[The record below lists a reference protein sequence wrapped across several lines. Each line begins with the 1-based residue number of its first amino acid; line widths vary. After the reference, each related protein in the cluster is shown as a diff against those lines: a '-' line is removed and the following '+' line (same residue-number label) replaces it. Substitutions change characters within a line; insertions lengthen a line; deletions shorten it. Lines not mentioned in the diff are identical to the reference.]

1 MDFNRNDSQG
11 YRFKSFKDLAP
22 LYDLAPTGE
31 ESEKADGPDVT
42 HLLEEEEP
50 VSAPQRWFT
59 PQRWR
64 RVRIALRVFAVI
76 GFLLHCGRMVEDVRE
91 LRASHREKPEEV
103 GQAPG
108 LVSLLVHGVLKEA
121 AQTAPD
127 EIHEVV
133 ATLLGGVE
141 AGGPESVALAEI
153 LVQAEERG
161 ATPLPCGGVAVV
173 YVPPRPES
181 QHSDLHNDSAELRAV
196 AFASTLEQHGFVV
209 KGLDLYGTPW
219 TSLAPAD
226 LSPLSGEGQRIL
238 HVWTVATGAC
248 VSLVLK

>member
-1 MDFNRNDSQG
+1 MEKNYPQG
-11 YRFKSFKDLAP
+11 YRYKSFKDLAP

-76 GFLLHCGRMVEDVRE
+76 GFLVHCGRMVEDLRE
-91 LRASHREKPEEV
+91 LRASHHEKPAEV

-108 LVSLLVHGVLKEA
+108 VVSPLVRGVLKDA

-153 LVQAEERG
+153 LVQAEAGG
-161 ATPLPCGGVAVV
+161 ATPLPCEGAALV
-173 YVPPRPES
+173 YVPPRPDG
-181 QHSDLHNDSAELRAV
+181 QHSDRHNDSTELRAV
-196 AFASTLEQHGFVV
+196 TLASTLEQHGFMV
-209 KGLDLYGTPW
+209 KGQDLYGTPW

-238 HVWTVATGAC
+238 HVWTVATGSC
-248 VSLVLK
+248 VSLLLK

>member
-1 MDFNRNDSQG
+1 MDKNYPQG

-22 LYDLAPTGE
+22 LYDRQLTGGGQE
-31 ESEKADGPDVT
+31 ATDLPDVT
-42 HLLEEEEP
+42 HLLEEERP
-50 VSAPQRWFT
+50 ILTSQRWFT
-59 PQRWR
+59 PHHWR
-64 RVRIALRVFAVI
+64 RVRIALRVFAII
-76 GFLLHCGRMVEDVRE
+76 GFLIHCGRMVEDVRE
-91 LRASHREKPEEV
+91 LRASHREKPAEV

-108 LVSLLVHGVLKEA
+108 LVSPLVHGVLKDA
-121 AQTAPD
+121 AETAPD

-141 AGGPESVALAEI
+141 AGGAESVALAEI

-161 ATPLPCGGVAVV
+161 ATPLPCEGAAVV

-181 QHSDLHNDSAELRAV
+181 QHSDLHNDSVELRALTV
-196 AFASTLEQHGFVV
+196 GTTLEQQGFVV
-209 KGLDLYGTPW
+209 KGQDLYGTPW

-226 LSPLSGEGQRIL
+226 ITPLSGEGQRIL
-238 HVWTVATGAC
+238 HVWTVATGSC